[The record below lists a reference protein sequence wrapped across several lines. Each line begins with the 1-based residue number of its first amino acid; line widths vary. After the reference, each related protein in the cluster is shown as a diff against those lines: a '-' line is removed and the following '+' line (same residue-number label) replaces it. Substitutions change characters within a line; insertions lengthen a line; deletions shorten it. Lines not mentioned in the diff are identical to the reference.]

1 MFSRRLAPLFRD
13 HWPDEGHG
21 TVHFPVIGAGRS
33 VAPGRQE
40 WGVLGKTWNRAVVLP
55 GRGSGFSPQCV
66 SGLVSPASRPVY
78 VCCVG
83 RVTTLRNPNRLRDK

>member
-40 WGVLGKTWNRAVVLP
+40 WGVLGKTWNP
-55 GRGSGFSPQCV
+55 GRGFAGPGFRVFSPV
-66 SGLVSPASRPVY
+66 RFRIGLPCFTAGVRLLCGPCDYPAQSKP
-78 VCCVG
+78 
-83 RVTTLRNPNRLRDK
+83 LA